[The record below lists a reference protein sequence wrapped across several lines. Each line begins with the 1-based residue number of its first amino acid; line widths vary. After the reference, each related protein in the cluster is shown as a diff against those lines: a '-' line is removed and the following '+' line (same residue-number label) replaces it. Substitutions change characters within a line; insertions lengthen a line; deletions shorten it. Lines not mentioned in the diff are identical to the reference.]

1 MSWLYPDTDKYDD
14 YIDKGRFVML
24 WRITIFFIFAFFSLA
39 IATWFYDRVST
50 VIYAG
55 IWVIAIF
62 CLIYLKYS
70 RDLKPICYI
79 YSIAGTAILSV
90 SCNLYTG
97 LIHTPD
103 FFWAFAVIIF
113 TFTTLNSR
121 LGWFVIGCFGVIVGV
136 HFCFFFETI
145 YMKLDAHTN
154 VEMIGITAEILI
166 ALTVSGY
173 FMSQHIIFMRYTEAQ
188 MSLANAELELQN
200 QIIQRKSDENAI
212 LVKEIHHRVKN
223 NLQIIISLLRMH
235 RDEVGSNEAK
245 KDFDEAINRI
255 LSMALL
261 HQQMYR
267 EKELSR
273 FSLEEYIHSLS
284 TDIINS
290 YKQENQTILCKL
302 NVRDFQ
308 LKLESIVPLGLMIN
322 ELISNSLKHAFDRS
336 SEGEIDI
343 VLKEIENGFYLKYS
357 DDGTWIDDELLVQG
371 FGLDLVHL
379 LSEQLNGTLKRT
391 GSTFE
396 LTVQNT

>member
-1 MSWLYPDTDKYDD
+1 MGWFYPDTDKYDD
-14 YIDKGRFVML
+14 YIDKGRYVML
-24 WRITIFFIFAFFSLA
+24 WRITVFFILIFFSLA

-50 VIYAG
+50 LIYG
-55 IWVIAIF
+55 SIWIIAIF
-62 CLIYLKYS
+62 CLLYLRYY
-70 RDLKPICYI
+70 RDLKRICYV

-90 SCNLYTG
+90 SCNLNTG

-103 FFWAFAVIIF
+103 FFWAFAVIVF

-121 LGWFVIGCFGVIVGV
+121 LGWLVIGCFGIIVTV
-136 HFCFFFETI
+136 HFCFFFETL
-145 YMKLDAHTN
+145 YMSLGFHT
-154 VEMIGITAEILI
+154 VLEMIGLTVETLI
-166 ALTVSGY
+166 ALSVSGY
-173 FMSQHIIFMRYTEAQ
+173 FISQHIIFMRYTDAK

-235 RDEVGSNEAK
+235 RDEVGSSEAK

-273 FSLEEYIHSLS
+273 FSLGEYIQSLS
-284 TDIINS
+284 TDIVNS
-290 YKQENQTILCKL
+290 YKRENQIILCKL
-302 NVRDFQ
+302 QVRDFQ

-322 ELISNSLKHAFDRS
+322 ELISNSLKHAFNQS
-336 SEGEIDI
+336 SKGEIVI
-343 VLKEIENGFYLKYS
+343 VLQETENGFYLKYS
-357 DDGTWIDDELLVQG
+357 DDGTWVNDELLVQG
-371 FGLDLVHL
+371 FGLDLVQL
-379 LSEQLNGTLKRT
+379 LAEQLNGILKRT

-396 LTVQNT
+396 LTVDNS